1 MLSFLLDTD
10 TVSFVLRG
18 EGRAGARLVERR
30 PAEVAISSV
39 TLAELRFGAERRR
52 SKRLHALIDEFVAA
66 VAVLPFDAAA
76 ADEFGRLR
84 SILESRGRA
93 IGALDTMLAAHAL
106 SLDLTFVTGN
116 TRHFARIPR
125 LRLEDWR

>member
-116 TRHFARIPR
+116 ARHFARIPR